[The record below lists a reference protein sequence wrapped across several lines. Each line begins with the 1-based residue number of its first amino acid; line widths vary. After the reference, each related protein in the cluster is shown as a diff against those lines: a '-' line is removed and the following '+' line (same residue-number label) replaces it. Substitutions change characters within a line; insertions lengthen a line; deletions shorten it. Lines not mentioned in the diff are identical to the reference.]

1 MQNFGRAVVKFRV
14 PIVIVCVLLLIPS
27 VLGMLNT
34 RINYDM
40 LDYLPSG
47 METVKGQNILLDQ
60 FGKGAF
66 SLIIVEGM
74 EPKDVSGLKKQIEK
88 VEHVD
93 KVIWYDDIADISVPM
108 DILPGKLH
116 DAFNSGNATLMAVF
130 FNTSTSEDAT
140 IKAIQNIRAITGKQC
155 FVSGMSAMVTDLK
168 ELCEK
173 EEPIY
178 VMIAVALACIVMMLL
193 LDSWLV
199 PVIFLVSIGM
209 AILYNFGTNFF
220 LGEISYITK
229 ALCAVLQ
236 LAVTLDFSI
245 FLWNSYKEEK
255 ARCDDHREAMAR
267 AIGHIMRSIV
277 GSSLTEIAAFLS
289 LCFMSYMLGLNLG
302 IVMAKGVLLG
312 VAASL
317 TLLPAMI
324 LLFDKPLEKTMHKPL
339 IPRLDKLGGFVARRF
354 WIFLI
359 VFAVLVFPALYGYMH
374 TDKYYELSKGLP
386 KDLDYAVANSKLS
399 RDFGISTTHMALV
412 SSALPQKDMQEMI
425 KKMDKVDGVK
435 YTLGLNS
442 VLGPDVPEEILPD
455 SIKSD
460 LENDQYRLLLIN
472 TKYNVASDEV
482 NSQITKLSE
491 ILKSYD
497 KGAML
502 IGEASC
508 TKDMI
513 NMTDRDFKV
522 VEIISIAAIFL
533 IIAIVLKSVTLP
545 VILVAVIEFSIF
557 INLGIPYYTN
567 LSLPFIS
574 PTCISTIQLGVTVDY
589 AILLTNR
596 YLRERSLG
604 LNKYEAAKT
613 AFTTSVPAI
622 VASAFGLFAATF
634 GVSVY
639 SKIDM
644 ISSMCGLMARGAVIS
659 TFAVIFILPA
669 MFILLDKAICKTTW
683 LYGIHKSS
691 STLPANLEGMK

>member
-1 MQNFGRAVVKFRV
+1 M
-14 PIVIVCVLLLIPS
+14 IY
-27 VLGMLNT
+27 T

-40 LDYLPSG
+40 LDYLPSN

-66 SLIIVEGM
+66 SLIVVEGM
-74 EPKDVSGLKKQIEK
+74 EPRDVSALKEK
-88 VEHVD
+88 IGKVKHVD
-93 KVIWYDDIADISVPM
+93 NVIWYDDIADVSVPM
-108 DILPGKLH
+108 EILPSKYY
-116 DAFNSGNATLMAVF
+116 DAFNNGNATMMAVF
-130 FNTSTSEDAT
+130 FDTSTSNDAT
-140 IKAIQNIRAITGKQC
+140 IKAIQDVRSVTGKQC

-178 VMIAVALACIVMMLL
+178 VVIAVVLACIVMMLL
-193 LDSWLV
+193 LDSWMV
-199 PVIFLVSIGM
+199 PFLFLASIGM
-209 AILYNFGTNFF
+209 AILYNFGTNYF
-220 LGEISYITK
+220 LGEVSYITK

-255 ARCDDHREAMAR
+255 VKFTDHHEAMAH
-267 AIGHIMRSIV
+267 AITHIMRSIV

-312 VAASL
+312 VTASL
-317 TLLPAMI
+317 TLLPSII

-339 IPRLDKLGGFVARRF
+339 IPKLDRLGGIVAKRF

-359 VFAVLVFPALYGYMH
+359 IFAVLVFPALYGYIH
-374 TDKYYELSKGLP
+374 AEKYYELSKGLP
-386 KDLDYAVANSKLS
+386 KDLEYAVANEKLS
-399 RDFGISTTHMALV
+399 NDFGVSTTHMALV
-412 SSALPQKDMQEMI
+412 SSGITQKDMKTMI
-425 KKMDKVDGVK
+425 SQMDKVDGVK

-442 VLGPDVPEEILPD
+442 VLGTDVPEDIIPN
-455 SIKSD
+455 SIKGE
-460 LENDQYRLLLIN
+460 LQNDQYRLLLIN
-472 TKYNVASDEV
+472 TQYHVASDEI
-482 NSQITKLSE
+482 NSQINKLDS
-491 ILKSYD
+491 IIKSYD
-497 KGAML
+497 KNAML

-533 IIAIVLKSVTLP
+533 IIAIVLKSISLP
-545 VILVAVIEFSIF
+545 LILVTVIEFSIF
-557 INLGIPYYTN
+557 INLGIPFFTN
-567 LSLPFIS
+567 VSMPFIS

-596 YLRERSLG
+596 YIKERSMG
-604 LNKYEAAKT
+604 FNKYEAAKI
-613 AFTTSVPAI
+613 AFTNAVPAI
-622 VASAFGLFAATF
+622 VASALGLFAATF
-634 GVSVY
+634 GVAIY

-644 ISSMCGLMARGAVIS
+644 ISSMCGLMARGALIS
-659 TFAVIFILPA
+659 TFAVVFILPA
-669 MFILLDKAICKTTW
+669 MFILLDKVICKTTW
-683 LYGIHKSS
+683 LYGIHKTS
-691 STLPANLEGMK
+691 STLPVSLEELK

>member
-1 MQNFGRAVVKFRV
+1 MQNFGKNVVRYRI
-14 PIVIVCVLLLIPS
+14 PIVIICVLLLIPS
-27 VLGMLNT
+27 VLGMIHT

-47 METVKGQNILLDQ
+47 METVQGQNILLNQ
-60 FGKGAF
+60 FAKGAF
-66 SLIIVEGM
+66 SLIVVEGM
-74 EPKDVSGLKKQIEK
+74 EPKDVAALKKEIKK
-88 VEHVD
+88 VDHVAT
-93 KVIWYDDIADISVPM
+93 VLWYDDLADISIPM
-108 DILPGKLH
+108 EILPSKYY
-116 DAFNSGNATLMAVF
+116 DAFNNGNATLMAVF
-130 FNTSTSEDAT
+130 FDTSTSEDAT
-140 IKAIQNIRAITGKQC
+140 IKAIQQVRSIAGKQC

-199 PVIFLVSIGM
+199 PIIFLASIGM

-220 LGEISYITK
+220 MGEVSYITK

-255 ARCDDHREAMAR
+255 AKFADHKEAMTH
-267 AIGHIMRSIV
+267 AINHIMRSIV

-289 LCFMSYMLGLNLG
+289 LCFMSYTLGLNLG

-312 VAASL
+312 VIASL
-317 TLLPAMI
+317 TLLPSLI
-324 LLFDKPLEKTMHKPL
+324 LVFDKVLEKTMHKPL
-339 IPRLDKLGGFVARRF
+339 IPRLDRLGGFVARRF

-359 VFAVLVFPALYGYMH
+359 LFAALVFPALFGYIH

-386 KDLDYAVANSKLS
+386 KDLDYAVANDKLS
-399 RDFGISTTHMALV
+399 RDFGVSTTHMALL
-412 SSALPQKDMQEMI
+412 SSALPQKDMNEML
-425 KKMDKVDGVK
+425 KKMEKVDGVK
-435 YTLGLNS
+435 YAIGLNS
-442 VLGPDVPEEILPD
+442 VVGTDVPEEIVPD
-455 SIKSD
+455 SLKND
-460 LENDQYRLLLIN
+460 LENDQYRLLLVN
-472 TKYNVASDEV
+472 TKYHVASSEI
-482 NSQITKLSE
+482 NNQITELDK
-491 ILKSYD
+491 IIKSYD
-497 KGAML
+497 QKAML

-522 VEIISIAAIFL
+522 VEIISIIAIFL

-557 INLGIPYYTN
+557 INLGIPYYTG
-567 LSLPFIS
+567 LALPFIT

-596 YLRERSLG
+596 YIKERSLG
-604 LNKYEAAKT
+604 HEKHAAAKT
-613 AFTTSVPAI
+613 AFASAVPAI
-622 VASAFGLFAATF
+622 VASAFGLFAATI
-634 GVSVY
+634 GVSIY

-644 ISSMCGLMARGAVIS
+644 ISSMCGLMARGALIS
-659 TFAVIFILPA
+659 TFAVIFILPS
-669 MFILLDKAICKTTW
+669 MFILLDKVICKTTW
-683 LYGIHKSS
+683 LYGVHKNL
-691 STLPANLEGMK
+691 LPVHQEELK